1 MARVLVVTVAHPPE
15 DARIR
20 HRQIRALR
28 DFGHEVTYAA
38 PFTAFGA
45 PPPRDMPWIDLPR
58 SVGGLGR
65 RLPALVAAGR
75 ALLRERG
82 AHDVVLVHDPE
93 LLPVLGM
100 LRLCPSRPV
109 LVWDVHEDVP
119 AQVDMLSL
127 PPAVKTVLARALTVA
142 ERAAERTF
150 RLLLAESAYQGRFR
164 RPHPFVPNTVRA
176 PSGGPWPAEAS
187 PRVVYL
193 GALTRARGSD
203 ELIALAERLPEV
215 EVEIV
220 GNAKPDVDAELR
232 AAADRLPNLTYRGF
246 VPNVEALRRLP
257 GALAGLSLLHD
268 EPNYAH
274 SEPTKIMEYMAHG
287 VPSITTPNAASRDL
301 VESTGSGVVV
311 DFGDVD
317 AVVERIRSWDA
328 DRASRDVVAGRAYAA
343 AGRRD
348 WTVDGHHF
356 AQTLQEWVEAA
367 RP

>member
-20 HRQIRALR
+20 HRQIEALR

-38 PFTAFGA
+38 PFTAFGTA
-45 PPPRDMPWIDLPR
+45 HPSDLRWLDLPR
-58 SVGGLGR
+58 SVGGAAR

-75 ALLRERG
+75 ALLRERR

-93 LLPVLGM
+93 LLPVLGL
-100 LRLCPSRPV
+100 LRLFPSRPI

-119 AQVDMLSL
+119 AQVAMLSL
-127 PPAVKTVLARALTVA
+127 PKPAKVVLAQALAMA
-142 ERAAERTF
+142 EKAAERTF
-150 RLLLAESAYQGRFR
+150 RLLLAEAAYQQRFSR
-164 RPHPFVPNTVRA
+164 IHPFVPNTVRA
-176 PSGGPWPAEAS
+176 PAGGPWPAEERG
-187 PRVVYL
+187 RVVYL
-193 GALTRARGSD
+193 GSLTRARGSA
-203 ELIALAERLPEV
+203 ELIALAERLPEIQ
-215 EVEIV
+215 VEIV

-232 AAADRLPNLTYRGF
+232 AAAHRLPNLVYRGF
-246 VPNVEALRRLP
+246 VPNAEALRRLP

-287 VPSITTPNAASRDL
+287 IPSITTPNAASRDL
-301 VESTGSGVVV
+301 VESTGAGVVV
-311 DFGDVD
+311 GFEDVD
-317 AVVERIRSWDA
+317 AAADWIRAWDG
-328 DRASRDVVAGRAYAA
+328 DRAARDVVAGRAYEA

-348 WTVDGHHF
+348 WAVDGRQF
-356 AQTLQEWVEAA
+356 AQTLQAWVEAA